1 MPTTRQPTLRVG
13 DKSPDGWVEYLQ
25 ERLNDLI
32 DAGLKVDGDFGKATL
47 AAVHKFQESK
57 GLQDDGTVGNQT
69 WAALRDAAPEAP
81 STDGRKPHTFV
92 QDGTQARWNDEKE
105 HAIYETEFD
114 EMLLFLVSVG
124 TQPIDSFSVDV
135 TVTAPGM
142 PAATKS
148 FPIGAPDKT
157 TGTGSGSFY
166 SLKMHDFRK
175 LFPSKDPGAKITD
188 YVIQAVLPAN
198 LSGESWTGAIVVA
211 S

>member
-1 MPTTRQPTLRVG
+1 PKTRQPTLRVG

-47 AAVHKFQESK
+47 AAVHKYQESK
-57 GLQDDGTVGNQT
+57 NLEDDGTVGNQT
-69 WAALRDAAPEAP
+69 WAALRDATPEDP

-92 QDGTQARWNDEKE
+92 QKGPQARWNDEKE
-105 HAIYETEFD
+105 RAIYATSFD

-124 TQPIDSFSVDV
+124 TDPIDSFSVDV

-142 PAATKS
+142 PASTQT

-157 TGTGSGSFY
+157 PATGAGSFY
-166 SLKMHDFRK
+166 SLKMQDFRK
-175 LFPSKDPGAKITD
+175 RFPSKTPDAKITD
-188 YVIQAVLPAN
+188 YVILAVLPPT
-198 LSGESWTGAIVVA
+198 LSGEAWTGAIVV
-211 S
+211 SS